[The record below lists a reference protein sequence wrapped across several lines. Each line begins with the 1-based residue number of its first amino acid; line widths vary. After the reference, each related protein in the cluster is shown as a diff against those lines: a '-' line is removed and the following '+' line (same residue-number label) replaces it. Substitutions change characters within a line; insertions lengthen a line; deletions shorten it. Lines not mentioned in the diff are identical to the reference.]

1 MDRARKIYRYML
13 FFILLLS
20 LLLIGFLGYR
30 IKKMIP
36 DQILLRKG
44 QTEEL
49 NIGIPVSAVI
59 LRSPVEHG
67 NRAESREMAQ
77 MIHAE
82 HGKAKAELTTPVV
95 SAFHMTSDT
104 GTSYEMQLRF
114 LGIIPLKTVQMQTVA
129 EQNVLVSGKPI
140 GIYLK
145 TPGVLVI
152 DTGAFAGNTGEQI
165 CPADGILQSG
175 DYVMQ
180 IDHTDLEGK
189 KDFVNRIKN
198 SNGAQMILTIRRN
211 GEMSEVRIT
220 PAQCEEGIYK
230 IGVWVRD
237 SAQGIGTMTYETADG
252 HFGALGHGIADADIG
267 ELLALS
273 KGSIYDTS
281 ILAVHTSDGTK
292 PGELTGVL
300 SFEEEDYLGRIE
312 ENTEAG
318 IYGSFCK
325 PSGSDSREDAITET
339 SADTSVE
346 NDVAETMKY
355 PIALKQEVR
364 EGAAQIYTSFD
375 GTGAFYDIEITRLRY
390 EEDSNQN
397 ITLTVTDPELLAKTG
412 GIVQGMSGSP
422 ILQNGKIVGAVTH
435 VLVKQPEKG
444 YGIFIENMLAH
455 N

>member
-1 MDRARKIYRYML
+1 
-13 FFILLLS
+13 
-20 LLLIGFLGYR
+20 
-30 IKKMIP
+30 
-36 DQILLRKG
+36 
-44 QTEEL
+44 
-49 NIGIPVSAVI
+49 
-59 LRSPVEHG
+59 
-67 NRAESREMAQ
+67 
-77 MIHAE
+77 
-82 HGKAKAELTTPVV
+82 
-95 SAFHMTSDT
+95 
-104 GTSYEMQLRF
+104 
-114 LGIIPLKTVQMQTVA
+114 
-129 EQNVLVSGKPI
+129 
-140 GIYLK
+140 
-145 TPGVLVI
+145 
-152 DTGAFAGNTGEQI
+152 
-165 CPADGILQSG
+165 
-175 DYVMQ
+175 
-180 IDHTDLEGK
+180 
-189 KDFVNRIKN
+189 
-198 SNGAQMILTIRRN
+198 MILTIRRN

-346 NDVAETMKY
+346 NDGAETMKY